1 MWIAYIGVGVL
12 VLLARLPISAT
23 GVRIVLSRLLGIRL
37 PHIILWRP
45 LLWWLLIRRLL
56 PKRLLPWLLWKLL
69 CGTRRHFTV
78 TVLPCRAALRV
89 PCRGTTDSTAR
100 YWSAQVHAGR
110 FRRDPLLVARLVQ
123 LLAVDRTSTR
133 VVVPGDRTCTMPSIV
148 ICALPSRI
156 SPLRIINSAF
166 TAQLFPVNRRA
177 VRPRILPVGV
187 RRARRVFRARR
198 MCRTLGVF
206 RPLRPFGTRRTCST
220 RGTRRFLRGF
230 GLGMPSAAS
239 GMTAAFP
246 CTIGRR
252 AWTPSYRPTI
262 AIQQRFTVATQD
274 NFTLCRPV
282 GCPVPSSWPFSAICH
297 GRYFTYPCSC
307 SARLVSFSK

>member
-1 MWIAYIGVGVL
+1 MRAGVWIAYIGVSLL
-12 VLLARLPISAT
+12 VLLARMPIPT
-23 GVRIVLSRLLGIRL
+23 GLWIVLSRLLGIRL

-45 LLWWLLIRRLL
+45 LLLWRLLIRRLL
-56 PKRLLPWLLWKLL
+56 PRRLLPWLLWKLL

-110 FRRDPLLVARLVQ
+110 LRRDPLLVARLVQ

-166 TAQLFPVNRRA
+166 TAQLFPINRRA
-177 VRPRILPVGV
+177 VRPRILPVGA
-187 RRARRVFRARR
+187 RRARRV
-198 MCRTLGVF
+198 CRTLGVF

-252 AWTPSYRPTI
+252 AWTPSYWPTV
-262 AIQQRFTVATQD
+262 AIQQRLTVAPQD
-274 NFTLCRPV
+274 DVTFCRPV
-282 GCPVPSSWPFSAICH
+282 GSPVPSSWPFSAICH
-297 GRYFTYPCSC
+297 GRYFTYPYSC